1 MLLLIAVI
9 VDKGQ
14 VTRNP
19 TDNNNESQLGCDY
32 AVVILGM
39 GLRCCASNRY
49 VCGIRCSLRQKR
61 LSVFLSVRL
70 SVRLSVLLSPPL
82 PVCLSLWPAF
92 QSWFVCLSMSCP
104 SHASNVKIQSIANR
118 HQQLMASELTGH
130 LLANPVVPAMQQQQL
145 QHVTP
150 WHKYF
155 G

>member
-14 VTRNP
+14 ATRNP
-19 TDNNNESQLGCDY
+19 TDNNESQLGCDY
-32 AVVILGM
+32 ALVILGM

-61 LSVFLSVRL
+61 QLVFLFICLSICPSV
-70 SVRLSVLLSPPL
+70 SPS
-82 PVCLSLWPAF
+82 VCLSLWTVF
-92 QSWFVCLSMSCP
+92 HSWFVCLSMSCP
-104 SHASNVKIQSIANR
+104 SHASNVQIQSIANR

-130 LLANPVVPAMQQQQL
+130 LLANPVVQL

>member
-14 VTRNP
+14 ATRNP
-19 TDNNNESQLGCDY
+19 TDNNESQLGCDY
-32 AVVILGM
+32 ALVILGM

-61 LSVFLSVRL
+61 QLVFLSI
-70 SVRLSVLLSPPL
+70 
-82 PVCLSLWPAF
+82 CLSICPSVSP
-92 QSWFVCLSMSCP
+92 SWFVCLSMSCP
-104 SHASNVKIQSIANR
+104 SHASNVQIQSIANR

-130 LLANPVVPAMQQQQL
+130 LLANPVVQL

>member
-70 SVRLSVLLSPPL
+70 SVLLSFCLPLHLSVCPSGLS
-82 PVCLSLWPAF
+82 F
-92 QSWFVCLSMSCP
+92 QSWFVCLFMSCP

-130 LLANPVVPAMQQQQL
+130 LLANPVVPAMQQQL